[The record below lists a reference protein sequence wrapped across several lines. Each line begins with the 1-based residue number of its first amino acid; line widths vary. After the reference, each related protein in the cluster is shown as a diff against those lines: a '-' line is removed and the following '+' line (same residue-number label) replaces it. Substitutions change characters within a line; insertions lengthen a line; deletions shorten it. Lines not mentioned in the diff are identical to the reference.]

1 MERAAMAVD
10 NSTDEWT
17 IGDAIRYLVDDGVP
31 ADVASSKITKL
42 LPVTLHCKVNGAPQK
57 IEFPPMD
64 FWDPDCVT
72 VQQATDVRYTVSVE
86 AVKQLLRPSAAERE
100 RVGVKF
106 PAATN
111 ITHQWIVPYQAPV
124 VVLHTPA
131 ADTAPAKAP
140 ANTKAATKPGRAW
153 QGDRVRPALRKLYP
167 DGVRAEIPTQ
177 AIWRKVVEE
186 LAPESKNL
194 GLGDPSLDT
203 VARVLGRK

>member
-1 MERAAMAVD
+1 
-10 NSTDEWT
+10 
-17 IGDAIRYLVDDGVP
+17 
-31 ADVASSKITKL
+31 
-42 LPVTLHCKVNGAPQK
+42 
-57 IEFPPMD
+57 MD

-72 VQQATDVRYTVSVE
+72 VQQATDVRHTVSVE

-111 ITHQWIVPYQAPV
+111 IAHQWIVPYQAPV
-124 VVLHTPA
+124 VVLHTPGSGYGTCQGASEYEGGNEARTCLARGPCPTGA
-131 ADTAPAKAP
+131 AE
-140 ANTKAATKPGRAW
+140 
-153 QGDRVRPALRKLYP
+153 LYP

-203 VARVLGRK
+203 VARVLGRKL

>member
-1 MERAAMAVD
+1 MEPVAMAVD
-10 NSTDEWT
+10 YSTDKWT
-17 IGDAIRYLVDDGVP
+17 IGDAFRYLVDSGMP
-31 ADVASSKITKL
+31 ADVASSKITEL
-42 LPVTLHCKVNGAPQK
+42 LPIYIQE
-57 IEFPPMD
+57 IEF
-64 FWDPDCVT
+64 WDHGCVT
-72 VQQATDVRYTVSVE
+72 VQRSEQATDVRHTVSVE
-86 AVKQLLRPSAAERE
+86 VVKLLLRLWAAGERE
-100 RVGVKF
+100 RVADKV

-111 ITHQWIVPYQAPV
+111 IAHQWIEPYQAPV